1 LCWLRTAWKRSSRR
15 SAPHPLLRSE
25 EKFRIKKGSGTDIF
39 FRCLFGTSGMICNFY
54 AIDRLDIA
62 DANMLNK
69 LSPFFAILISI
80 FILKEKPNKVEWLS
94 VLMAFIGAA
103 FVAKPGAGHL
113 RL

>member
-1 LCWLRTAWKRSSRR
+1 MCITNSYVKGKGGKLKKNLTDSPVLFCRSVRLLTRLSTAFFFCVYLFVFH
-15 SAPHPLLRSE
+15 ALLQ
-25 EKFRIKKGSGTDIF
+25 
-39 FRCLFGTSGMICNFY
+39 
-54 AIDRLDIA
+54 DIA
-62 DANMLNK
+62 DANILNK